1 MGLLKIF
8 IFLETITL
16 IFIAMKKNP
25 DVFSPVKFY
34 LLFSIFFYL
43 NIYFI
48 DVKLETLACYFVLI
62 QAIAICALLEK
73 KLPHKINFNHDSI
86 LSYEAILWVLT
97 LPPLIIMYY
106 YIDNAGGVLE
116 YLGVLAL
123 RVEAWSGQGPLTM
136 VINWM
141 PTINLVYFG
150 CFLLDKDKGFFK
162 KVRYF
167 LHFGLFVAI
176 GLLTG
181 SRSYVGIS
189 ILGMV
194 VVWSYIKG
202 VPKIRNIVVVA
213 FVLIVFAGY
222 MGAVR
227 NTYGGG
233 MTFDSLVNSLT
244 ASNFENAQMS
254 YGVDPLGVIFST
266 PEKPPLLGAT
276 YLTLVTNLIPRYY
289 WPDKPD
295 TGGLIFTKEYT
306 DDQSGLSF
314 YATGAITE
322 AIMNFGEIAGLIFGV
337 FQILFLFL
345 LGSLAYNKYFC
356 SNFKSGYSLSV
367 LFVIG
372 FYYLILSFSKIS
384 YGEFTDVFQALLVF
398 NLLPLILIGFSF
410 RLKGVSGIKIKR
422 K

>member
-1 MGLLKIF
+1 MALLKIF
-8 IFLETITL
+8 IFLETVVL
-16 IFIAMKKNP
+16 ILIAMKKNP
-25 DVFSPVKFY
+25 DIFSPVKFY

-43 NIYFI
+43 NIYFTDI
-48 DVKLETLACYFVLI
+48 KIETLICYFILI
-62 QAIAICALLEK
+62 QIIGICALLEK
-73 KLPHKINFNHDSI
+73 KLPHKININRDSI
-86 LSYEAILWVLT
+86 LSYEAVLWAIT
-97 LPPLIIMYY
+97 FPPLIIMYY
-106 YIDNAGGVLE
+106 YINDAGGVLE
-116 YLGVLAL
+116 YLGILAL
-123 RVEAWSGQGPLTM
+123 RVQAWSGQGPLTM

-150 CFLLDKDKGFFK
+150 YFILNKDKSFLK
-162 KVRYF
+162 KVRYA
-167 LHFGLFVAI
+167 LHFGLFVII

-194 VVWSYIKG
+194 VVWAYVKG
-202 VPKIRNIVVVA
+202 LPKTRNIVLVA
-213 FVLIVFAGY
+213 FVLTVFAGY

-227 NTYGGG
+227 NTYGEG
-233 MTFDSLVNSLT
+233 MTFDSLANSLT

-254 YGVDPLGVIFST
+254 YGVDPLEVIFST
-266 PEKPPLLGAT
+266 PEKPPLLGLT
-276 YLTLVTNLIPRYY
+276 YLTLATNLIPRYY

-322 AIMNFGEIAGLIFGV
+322 AIMNFGKIAGLGFGIFEILV
-337 FQILFLFL
+337 FFIS
-345 LGSLAYNKYFC
+345 GSLLYNKYFC
-356 SNFKSGYSLSV
+356 VRIKNGGSLSV

-384 YGEFTDVFQALLVF
+384 YGEFTDVFQALLMF
-398 NLLPLILIGFSF
+398 NLLPLILIGFCLQF
-410 RLKGVSGIKIKR
+410 KGASGIKVRTK
-422 K
+422 